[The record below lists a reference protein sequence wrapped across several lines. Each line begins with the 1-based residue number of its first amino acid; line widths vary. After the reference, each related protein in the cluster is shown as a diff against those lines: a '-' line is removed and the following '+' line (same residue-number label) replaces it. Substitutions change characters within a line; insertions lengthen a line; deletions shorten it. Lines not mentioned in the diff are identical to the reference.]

1 MTQREFFVTIA
12 NTENLDA
19 ELREFATAAVEKLD
33 AANAKKR
40 ERNAEKA
47 KENFPLF
54 EAIATVLTDE
64 PAPAANI
71 AKEINVSTAKAVR
84 LLQVMH
90 AEGKVGITEIKI
102 KGRKVNG
109 YTIAE

>member
-19 ELREFATAAVEKLD
+19 ELREFATAAVKKLD

-40 ERNAEKA
+40 EINAEKA
-47 KENFPLF
+47 KDNLPLI
-54 EAIATVLTDE
+54 EAIAAVLTDE
-64 PAPAANI
+64 PATAADI
-71 AKEINVSTAKAVR
+71 AKEINVSTAKAVS
-84 LLQVMH
+84 LLKVMN
-90 AEGKVGITEIKI
+90 AEGKVGITEIKV